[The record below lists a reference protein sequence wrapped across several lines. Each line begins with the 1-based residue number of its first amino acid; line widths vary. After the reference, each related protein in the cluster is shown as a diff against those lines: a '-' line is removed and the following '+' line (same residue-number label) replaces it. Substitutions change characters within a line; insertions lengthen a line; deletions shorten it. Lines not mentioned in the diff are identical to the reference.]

1 MPSSERKQIEE
12 AKYQA
17 FLVHWQKTARK
28 RMTEFALQGEERR
41 KYGYLPIE
49 PPFEIIKFPELLGRA
64 WGWDD
69 ILPYNHVD
77 CWSLYKTYLQE
88 FYKRN
93 APAELPRRMGAD
105 AAADHNLN
113 GEDGNLPALINLCI
127 NVEGELLQLLKHRA
141 EEFNVDEISL
151 KEKLTN
157 CAHQITNM
165 ECGRFPAPS
174 IALKCILAE
183 AHLLCEL
190 LTSKTNITSD
200 ECSAAEEPAGGITAT
215 NLTYDESD
223 SNNCS
228 EKEVICSKEE
238 LPNGNHLEERN
249 EAKKNIKAKYSDRSA
264 SEIPVVDKPG
274 ETNEMKQMTKE
285 PLREELMI
293 GANLKKKSE
302 GQETKSHACPWGLAS
317 PYLGDRTAQLQELHN
332 SLTVPNE
339 LVRERVAAK
348 GLPERRTRE
357 VESSSPARAA
367 AKSLS
372 SPVHAVAAA
381 ADASLPVS
389 IRTVRLEF
397 FFRAVGEVE
406 RPERARSMDYNS
418 QLIFSDRFRAA
429 SKGSSRPTICD
440 MDWHPAPS
448 PFGKMLAL
456 CSSKLLRA
464 FGWNGNAWKM
474 LINRKPSGMR
484 KTNALKWNPRK
495 GSCLAVATGDG
506 RRVTIDFLKLK
517 GQRFKRI
524 KLFEEP
530 HKKQEKVHEQQ
541 YLHNAQATAKPTMPP
556 PTIATSSTSGVVFT
570 PPMPS
575 V

>member
-174 IALKCILAE
+174 IALKFINSFVPIANYDFKCILVE

-200 ECSAAEEPAGGITAT
+200 VSISSRIRKFAFRFMTYRGSECFAAAAAALMMAATKEAKLLWVSRKNNCSRGNHWSNRVRARTLSAMLKICEECSAAEEPAGGITAT

-302 GQETKSHACPWGLAS
+302 GQETKEPLKGGNLNESEMQKIEGMDHKKHRAKLVD
-317 PYLGDRTAQLQELHN
+317 YLKT
-332 SLTVPNE
+332 
-339 LVRERVAAK
+339 
-348 GLPERRTRE
+348 
-357 VESSSPARAA
+357 SSDEGFDGTST
-367 AKSLS
+367 SLS
-372 SPVHAVAAA
+372 FDDKRELQKNHRKFGSWSA
-381 ADASLPVS
+381 
-389 IRTVRLEF
+389 
-397 FFRAVGEVE
+397 GC
-406 RPERARSMDYNS
+406 
-418 QLIFSDRFRAA
+418 FS
-429 SKGSSRPTICD
+429 
-440 MDWHPAPS
+440 
-448 PFGKMLAL
+448 
-456 CSSKLLRA
+456 
-464 FGWNGNAWKM
+464 
-474 LINRKPSGMR
+474 
-484 KTNALKWNPRK
+484 
-495 GSCLAVATGDG
+495 
-506 RRVTIDFLKLK
+506 RVTPKAN
-517 GQRFKRI
+517 RI
-524 KLFEEP
+524 
-530 HKKQEKVHEQQ
+530 VD
-541 YLHNAQATAKPTMPP
+541 A
-556 PTIATSSTSGVVFT
+556 
-570 PPMPS
+570 
-575 V
+575 